1 MFEKLGIEGCPPS
14 RATYKANPLIVLDH
28 AWLASTMF
36 AVGSSVASLIV
47 AASNDNERKGSKGVG
62 FAAVWSAFMVLALC
76 WFLYKT
82 LKEWRTA
89 SSVGFSIGA
98 TLTISQMFL
107 CMFAI
112 FVAMAKEAGIT
123 ADTGTLESDSVTMAI
138 FSFSLFALYSLFGVL
153 LIKYRSHVIL
163 ESVDDGA
170 DGHLNRQEAHEN
182 SEASRGLNQPANDDD
197 GEYEDQDLGADVEQT
212 GSVPTTI

>member
-1 MFEKLGIEGCPPS
+1 M
-14 RATYKANPLIVLDH
+14 
-28 AWLASTMF
+28 
-36 AVGSSVASLIV
+36 
-47 AASNDNERKGSKGVG
+47 
-62 FAAVWSAFMVLALC
+62 
-76 WFLYKT
+76 
-82 LKEWRTA
+82 
-89 SSVGFSIGA
+89 
-98 TLTISQMFL
+98 
-107 CMFAI
+107 
-112 FVAMAKEAGIT
+112 
-123 ADTGTLESDSVTMAI
+123 
-138 FSFSLFALYSLFGVL
+138 FGVL